1 MANDSV
7 GKTLTVALLLC
18 VVCSVLVSL
27 SAVGLKPLQEQNKE
41 LDRKKNIL
49 AAAGLLKPGIS
60 VIEAFK
66 SIEAKVVDFESGEY
80 VSDIDANGYDQRR
93 AAGNPDMSTAL
104 TGKQDKAGIKRR
116 ADYGLVY
123 LARDESGEVSRIIL
137 PVKGY
142 GLWSTLYGFL
152 ALEPDATTVAGLGFY
167 EHAETPGLG
176 GEVDNPAWKAQWS
189 GKKVLD
195 DSGQPAMQMYKGTVT
210 DATPD
215 GEHKFDA
222 LSGATLTSRGVENL
236 MRFWVSDLGY
246 GPYLKRL
253 RNSGV

>member
-1 MANDSV
+1 MSNDSV
-7 GKTLTVALLLC
+7 SKTLTVALLLC

-27 SAVGLKPLQEQNKE
+27 SAVGLKPLQQQNKE

-49 AAAGLLKPGIS
+49 AAADLLDPS
-60 VIEAFK
+60 VPVVEAFK
-66 SIEAKVVDFESGEY
+66 SIEAKLVDFDSGDY
-80 VSDIDANGYDQRR
+80 VSEVDASTYDQRR
-93 AAGNPDMSTAL
+93 AAGDPSRSRAL
-104 TGKQDKAGIKRR
+104 AGKEDVAGIKRR
-116 ADYGLVY
+116 ANYGLVY
-123 LARDESGEVSRIIL
+123 LARDEAGAVSKIIL

-152 ALEPDATTVAGLGFY
+152 ALEADAMTVAGLGFY

-176 GEVDNPAWKAQWS
+176 GEVDNPEWKKQWV
-189 GKKVLD
+189 GKRVLNDAGEPAIEMFKGKVLP
-195 DSGQPAMQMYKGTVT
+195 S
-210 DATPD
+210 TPN

-253 RNSGV
+253 RKSGV

>member
-1 MANDSV
+1 MSNDSV

-27 SAVGLKPLQEQNKE
+27 SAVGLKPLQQQNKE

-49 AAAGLLKPGIS
+49 AAAGLLDPNVS
-60 VIEAFK
+60 VVEAFK
-66 SIEAKVVDFESGEY
+66 SIEAKVVDFESGDY
-80 VSDIDANGYDQRR
+80 VFDVDASSYDQRR
-93 AAGNPDMSTAL
+93 ASGNPEQSRAL
-104 TGKQDKAGIKRR
+104 AGKEDIAGIKRR
-116 ADYGLVY
+116 ANYGLVY
-123 LARDESGEVSRIIL
+123 LARDESGKVSRIIL

-152 ALEPDATTVAGLGFY
+152 ALEADAVTVAGLGFY

-176 GEVDNPAWKAQWS
+176 GEVDNPDWKSQWVGKRVLTES
-189 GKKVLD
+189 GD
-195 DSGQPAMQMYKGTVT
+195 PAIQMYKGTVVDT
-210 DATPD
+210 TPD
-215 GEHKFDA
+215 GQYKFDA

-246 GPYLKRL
+246 GAYLKRL